1 MIRLRRFQSDKEPI
15 YSYMS
20 KFEKARALG
29 IRAQQIA
36 VDPNKPCL
44 IYIKDE
50 TDVQRLAELELE
62 EGVLPIVIRRYSPSR
77 REYEDWVIDSDQH
90 LYKDIYTNPSA
101 YLPKSFL
108 GAFPGTFPMP
118 EEKDTRS

>member
-1 MIRLRRFQSDKEPI
+1 MIRLRRFKSDKEPI

-20 KFEKARALG
+20 KFERARALG
-29 IRAQQIA
+29 MRANQIA

-62 EGVLPIVIRRYSPSR
+62 EGILPIVVRRTSPSG
-77 REYEDWVIDSDQH
+77 ETFEDWIIDSDQH
-90 LYKDIYTNPSA
+90 VYKDVYGT
-101 YLPKSFL
+101 LP
-108 GAFPGTFPMP
+108 P
-118 EEKDTRS
+118 EDLQSK